1 MSAETQRTEGNPVR
15 FVVEEGAIR
24 QFRLAAQA
32 ADERNDATAPWTFPM
47 AVAHWLGPEDKV
59 DTGFDRTRLLHGGQ
73 EFVYPDGP
81 LEPGTELIAQESIVN
96 RFEKRGSR
104 GGLMKFVVVET
115 TFRDAGSGQVAA
127 YMRRTLIE
135 REGAPS

>member
-1 MSAETQRTEGNPVR
+1 MSAETPRTEGNPVR
-15 FVVEEGAIR
+15 FLVEEGAVR
-24 QFRLAAQA
+24 QFRLAAQT
-32 ADERNDATAPWTFPM
+32 ADKRTDDTVPWTFPM
-47 AVAHWLGPEDKV
+47 AVAHWLSPEDKV
-59 DTGFDRTRLLHGGQ
+59 DTGFDRARLLHGGQ

-81 LEPGTELIAQESIVN
+81 LEPGSELIAQESIVD

-115 TFRDAGSGQVAA
+115 TFRDAGNGKVAA
-127 YMRRTLIE
+127 YMRRTVIE